1 MLSDKKSPD
10 DFQKIVLS
18 KEVTIAPDTF
28 VMMAGPCSAES
39 RDQVMR
45 TADALAE
52 MGIHVFRA
60 GCFKPRTDPYAWQG
74 SGEEGLKWLAEVREQ
89 YGMTIISEVSN
100 YTNFEVVKE
109 YTDIIQIGAKALYDH
124 SLLINSGKS
133 NKPVLVK
140 RGFGATVNEYLRMVE
155 YVLANGNQNVMLC
168 ERGIRTFETSTRFTY
183 DLCGAAVMQDKTRL
197 PLILD
202 PSHASGNKD
211 YIAKLS
217 CASAAFNCDGL
228 IIEVH
233 CDPSMAMCDKA
244 QALSPVEYKEIL
256 TKVKQ
261 LAELNGRKVV

>member
-1 MLSDKKSPD
+1 MLSEKKFAN
-10 DFQKIVLS
+10 DFQEIKLS
-18 KEVTIAPDTF
+18 EKVTISPNTF

-45 TADALAE
+45 TADGLAE
-52 MGIHVFRA
+52 MGINVFRA

-74 SGEEGLKWLAEVREQ
+74 SGEEGLKWLEEVRDQ

-100 YTNFEVVKE
+100 YTNFDIVEK

-140 RGFGATVNEYLRMVE
+140 RGFGATVDEYLRMVE
-155 YVLANGNQNVMLC
+155 YVLANGNPNVMLC

-183 DLCGAAVMQDKTRL
+183 DLCGAAVLQEKTRL

-217 CASAAFNCDGL
+217 WASAAFDCDGL

-233 CDPSMAMCDKA
+233 CDPNTALCDKA
-244 QALSPVEYKEIL
+244 QALSLTEYKEIL
-256 TKVKQ
+256 DKVRQ
-261 LAELNGRKVV
+261 FAEINGRKIV